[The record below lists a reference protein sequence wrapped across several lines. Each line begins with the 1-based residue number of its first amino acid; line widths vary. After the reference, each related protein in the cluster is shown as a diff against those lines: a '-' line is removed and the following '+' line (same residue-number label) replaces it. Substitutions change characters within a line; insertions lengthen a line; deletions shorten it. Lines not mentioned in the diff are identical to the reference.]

1 MANLVSETL
10 TFIGALLSSTRAA
23 KKEIGNTLYEALLKQ
38 PGKGVLGVQESST
51 FKKFVNQRVQ
61 QALSAEAPAF
71 SRKGI
76 RDGTR
81 IFAGAAVGA
90 MAGLGASVISGDPGN
105 LSTTMTVGA
114 TLGAFAG
121 RRGGRIA
128 SLLEKALPKG
138 EDIAQDFAK
147 FSTNEEKIAAQQAS
161 QVTPPRQ
168 MADPAPSRA
177 VMDDSPSNYS
187 PAQKRA
193 AQQFEEQEAEIRKP
207 KPPPEKVDEAT
218 LYADDVENEGQKI
231 ADMKR
236 QERTAPEKDP
246 KKRKENKKAYKEAK
260 REEQE
265 RRETTQQEEKTQKS
279 TQRKTAA
286 GETIE
291 QEAETQTD
299 YNELGQKANSIASP
313 RQGMNKDFG
322 PLSEKG
328 RGLTH
333 LADFAAAPAVGAA
346 VGGVQG
352 AMAYDNS
359 KDQEF
364 QGLKATG
371 TAKAFTEGALKGA
384 AVGAVGVAGI
394 KSAQKVFAG
403 PGGTKS
409 LTSSFFQGLSVGDRV
424 ESQGWADSSQ
434 LGTRALSETANESG
448 LRASLDTMEDATRQR
463 TGLEEQ
469 ITKAGSYT
477 PDEARAFHSQT
488 TEDISGMSRSESN
501 QRFRDMP
508 AADRTQYQQ
517 GGQLNLLDNKVQQS
531 ANDFV
536 NYNTGADLNQSR
548 PGKAISEIPNLG
560 AFYGGQAVAGIQ
572 KSISATK
579 SFYRENVA
587 PEAKAESSSFFR
599 RRNPNYLNMADET
612 EASILN
618 VPQHHGAA
626 MSGFKSGMSAA
637 GGAAV
642 FAGAA
647 GVAAYTG
654 AMSSATNGGLDHPAN
669 VLTGARDKY
678 MSAQAQ
684 MQADSSER
692 VRMTNPGAIGLNDI
706 EENYFTNPSMSPTR
720 GRHRPGKYND
730 TGNLTLALSALRRG

>member
-1 MANLVSETL
+1 MANFVSETL
-10 TFIGALLSSTRAA
+10 TYLGALLSSTRAT

-38 PGKGVLGVQESST
+38 PGIKENPT

-81 IFAGAAVGA
+81 IFAGATVGA
-90 MAGLGASVISGDPGN
+90 MAGLGASVILGDPGN
-105 LSTTMTVGA
+105 VNTAVTIGA
-114 TLGAFAG
+114 TVGAFAG

-147 FSTNEEKIAAQQAS
+147 FSTNEEKIAAQKGRPA
-161 QVTPPRQ
+161 PPRE
-168 MADPAPSRA
+168 

-193 AQQFEEQEAEIRKP
+193 VQQFEEQEAEISKP

-218 LYADDVENEGQKI
+218 LYADDVESEGQKI

-236 QERTAPEKDP
+236 QERTAPETDP

-286 GETIE
+286 GQTIE

-313 RQGMNKDFG
+313 RQGMHKDFG
-322 PLSEKG
+322 PLSKQG
-328 RGLTH
+328 TGATH
-333 LADFAAAPAVGAA
+333 LADFAAAPVIGAA

-371 TAKAFTEGALKGA
+371 TAKAFTQGALKGA

-508 AADRTQYQQ
+508 AADITQYQQ
-517 GGQLNLLDNKVQQS
+517 GGQLNSLDNKVQQS

-572 KSISATK
+572 KSLSATK

-599 RRNPNYLNMADET
+599 RRNPNYLGMADET
-612 EASILN
+612 EASILD
-618 VPQHHGAA
+618 VPKHHGAA
-626 MSGFKSGMSAA
+626 MSGFKSGASGL

-654 AMSSATNGGLDHPAN
+654 AMSSATSGGLDHPAN

>member
-1 MANLVSETL
+1 MANFVTETL

-23 KKEIGNTLYEALLKQ
+23 KHEIGNTLYEALLKQ
-38 PGKGVLGVQESST
+38 QGTAALGIKESSG
-51 FKKFVNQRVQ
+51 FKKFINQRVQ
-61 QALSAEAPAF
+61 EAASASPTFSKKGVAGGSAILAGTAIGAF
-71 SRKGI
+71 
-76 RDGTR
+76 
-81 IFAGAAVGA
+81 
-90 MAGLGASVISGDPGN
+90 AGLGASILSGDPGN

-121 RRGGRIA
+121 RRAGRIG

-147 FSTNEEKIAAQQAS
+147 FSTNEEKIAAQEAS
-161 QVTPPRQ
+161 KVTPPRQ
-168 MADPAPSRA
+168 MAEPAPPRK
-177 VMDDSPSNYS
+177 VMEDDPSNYS

-193 AQQFEEQEAEIRKP
+193 VQQFEEQEAEISKP
-207 KPPPEKVDEAT
+207 KPPPEKVDEAA
-218 LYADDVENEGQKI
+218 LYADDVESEGQKI

-236 QERTAPEKDP
+236 QERTAPETDP
-246 KKRKENKKAYKEAK
+246 KKRKENRKAYQEAK
-260 REEQE
+260 REQQE
-265 RRETTQQEEKTQKS
+265 SRETTQQEEKTQKS

-286 GETIE
+286 GQTIE

-313 RQGMNKDFG
+313 NQGMNKDFG
-322 PLSEKG
+322 PLSKQG
-328 RGLTH
+328 TGASH
-333 LADFAAAPAVGAA
+333 LADFAAAPVIGAA

-371 TAKAFTEGALKGA
+371 TAKAFTQGAMKGA
-384 AVGAVGVAGI
+384 AVGAVGIAAVKGGQRMFGG
-394 KSAQKVFAG
+394 S
-403 PGGTKS
+403 GTKS
-409 LTSSFFQGLSVGDRV
+409 LTSSFLQGMKVGDRV
-424 ESQGWADSSQ
+424 ESQGWAESSQ

-448 LRASLDTMEDATRQR
+448 LKASLDTMEDASRQR

-469 ITKAGSYT
+469 ITKAGAYT
-477 PDEARAFHSQT
+477 PDNARAFHSQT
-488 TEDISGMSRSESN
+488 TDDISGMSKSESN
-501 QRFRDMP
+501 QRLRDMSP
-508 AADRTQYQQ
+508 ADKTRYTQ
-517 GGQLNLLDNKVQQS
+517 GGELNSLDNKVQQS

-536 NYNTGADLNQSR
+536 NYNTGADLNQNR
-548 PGKAISEIPNLG
+548 PGKTISELPNLA
-560 AFYGGQAVAGIQ
+560 AFYGGQAAAGVQ
-572 KSISATK
+572 KSMSATR
-579 SFYRENVA
+579 SFYKENVA

-599 RRNPNYLNMADET
+599 RRNPNYLGMADET
-612 EASILN
+612 EASILD
-618 VPQHHGAA
+618 VPQHHGPA
-626 MSGFKSGMSAA
+626 MSGFKSGMSGL

-720 GRHRPGKYND
+720 GRHTPGKYND

>member
-1 MANLVSETL
+1 MANFVTETL

-38 PGKGVLGVQESST
+38 PGIKESPG
-51 FKKFVNQRVQ
+51 FKKFINQRVQ
-61 QALSAEAPAF
+61 EAVGAQAPAF

-81 IFAGAAVGA
+81 IFAGATVGA
-90 MAGLGASVISGDPGN
+90 MAGLGVSVISGDPGN

-121 RRGGRIA
+121 RRAGRIG

-147 FSTNEEKIAAQQAS
+147 FSTNEEKIAAQEAS
-161 QVTPPRQ
+161 KITPPRQ
-168 MADPAPSRA
+168 MAEPAPPRE
-177 VMDDSPSNYS
+177 VMDDGPSNYS

-193 AQQFEEQEAEIRKP
+193 VQQFEEQEAEIRKP
-207 KPPPEKVDEAT
+207 KPPPEKVDEAA

-236 QERTAPEKDP
+236 QERTAPETDP

-260 REEQE
+260 REQQE
-265 RRETTQQEEKTQKS
+265 SRETTQQEEKTQKS

-286 GETIE
+286 GQTIE

-313 RQGMNKDFG
+313 NQGMHKDFG
-322 PLSEKG
+322 PLSKQG
-328 RGLTH
+328 TGATH
-333 LADFAAAPAVGAA
+333 LADFAAAPVIGAA

-371 TAKAFTEGALKGA
+371 TAKAFAQGALKGA
-384 AVGAVGVAGI
+384 TIGAVGIAGV
-394 KSAQKVFAG
+394 KGGQRMFAG
-403 PGGTKS
+403 SGGTKS
-409 LTSSFFQGLSVGDRV
+409 LTSSFLQGMKVGDRV
-424 ESQGWADSSQ
+424 ESQGWAESSQ

-448 LRASLDTMEDATRQR
+448 LKASLDTMEDASRQR

-469 ITKAGSYT
+469 ITKAGAYT
-477 PDEARAFHSQT
+477 PDDARAFHSQT
-488 TEDISGMSRSESN
+488 TDDISGMSRSESN
-501 QRFRDMP
+501 QRLRDMP
-508 AADRTQYQQ
+508 AGDRTQYQQ
-517 GGQLNLLDNKVQQS
+517 GEKLNSLDNKVQQS

-536 NYNTGADLNQSR
+536 NYNTGADLNQNR
-548 PGKAISEIPNLG
+548 PGKTISELPNLA
-560 AFYGGQAVAGIQ
+560 AFYGGQAAAGVQ
-572 KSISATK
+572 KSMSATR

-599 RRNPNYLNMADET
+599 RRNPNYLGMADET
-612 EASILN
+612 EASILD

-626 MSGFKSGMSAA
+626 MSGFKSGVSGL

-678 MSAQAQ
+678 MSAQAKL
-684 MQADSSER
+684 QADSSER